1 MENGA
6 CSHAAWSITTVDC
19 QIVSWT
25 EGGQE
30 NLSNYDMDLYW
41 KAPNPT
47 ASSPLLSLTKHCF
60 SWRVICNE
68 TVMAC
73 PVEKHTST
81 VKAQAIGRVVSWNN
95 PGFCNKGSQVIFA
108 FVYSHDVWWLL
119 LWPCV
124 ESCPGDCITLSSAC
138 TARSLSKR
146 QSFLALRSAT
156 AANHRSQLVNKHD
169 NQQTLLYSKW
179 SQVTP
184 NQQNFLGF

>member
-1 MENGA
+1 MYPPEWLQGRTVNPNKKSQLYMENGA

-47 ASSPLLSLTKHCF
+47 ASSPLLSLTKHCC

-73 PVEKHTST
+73 
-81 VKAQAIGRVVSWNN
+81 
-95 PGFCNKGSQVIFA
+95 
-108 FVYSHDVWWLL
+108 
-119 LWPCV
+119 PCV